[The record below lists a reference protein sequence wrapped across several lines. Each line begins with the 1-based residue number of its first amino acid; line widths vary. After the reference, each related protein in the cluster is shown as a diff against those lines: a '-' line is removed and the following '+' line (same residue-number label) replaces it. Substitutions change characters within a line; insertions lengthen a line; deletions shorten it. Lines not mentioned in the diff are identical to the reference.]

1 MDKEC
6 SIWLKGK
13 GALTEKD
20 HQFGPW
26 LRASTSNLATKAVVK
41 VAGLEEEDPN
51 VGDQSS
57 AKDSDDKEHG
67 LTERENGRH
76 SMNGLDT
83 HEQGDNVGIRPGSL
97 GGSGM
102 RGEDFYA
109 SHTTD
114 FIPKDRK
121 LITPITVDSELPT
134 IEEIVMHKRIN
145 ESNFQVQLDAIDIE
159 LTKFDNGKG
168 AGVDCGLGQEHHDDV
183 HNGAVLNSSVVD
195 FVKLNEGLS

>member
-1 MDKEC
+1 MDREC

-20 HQFGPW
+20 HQFGLW
-26 LRASTSNLATKAVVK
+26 LRASTSNLARKAVVK
-41 VAGLEEEDPN
+41 VAGLEEEDLN
-51 VGDQSS
+51 FGDQSS
-57 AKDSDDKEHG
+57 AKDSDDKEYG
-67 LTERENGRH
+67 LTEREDGRH
-76 SMNGLDT
+76 SVNGLDT

-97 GGSGM
+97 GGSST

-114 FIPKDRK
+114 FISKDLE
-121 LITPITVDSELPT
+121 LITPITVDLELPT

-145 ESNFQVQLDAIDIE
+145 ESDFQVQSDAINIE

-168 AGVDCGLGQEHHDDV
+168 ACVDCGLG
-183 HNGAVLNSSVVD
+183 
-195 FVKLNEGLS
+195 